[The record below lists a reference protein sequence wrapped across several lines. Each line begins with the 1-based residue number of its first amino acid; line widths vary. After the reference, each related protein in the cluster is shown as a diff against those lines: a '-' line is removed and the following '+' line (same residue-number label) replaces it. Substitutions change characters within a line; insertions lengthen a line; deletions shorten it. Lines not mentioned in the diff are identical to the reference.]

1 MLKRFTATMLAA
13 FVAVL
18 FVFYATLT
26 SAAPAPGEAP
36 FSIDQPALTEAEF
49 VALPR
54 PARTPQGAA
63 PASSSDWKPIA
74 DQVFNALA
82 FALVGWLLRIVSP
95 IALRFG
101 DWIGHRAEIEDLLR
115 DDRRAALAKIV
126 GEQALNLALGRLG
139 YTREDLKDVRIRNAV
154 FDFAARFVHD
164 QWPEI
169 WKWVDQNHNGQ
180 IDYFEAVTA
189 ERLPPV
195 DLSNSAKRT
204 PSAAVPA

>member
-1 MLKRFTATMLAA
+1 MLKRLAA
-13 FVAVL
+13 FAL
-18 FVFYATLT
+18 LCATLT
-26 SAAPAPGEAP
+26 LVPLAAAQSLDSGPA
-36 FSIDQPALTEAEF
+36 DQPGITEAELRAPPEP
-49 VALPR
+49 VHIPL
-54 PARTPQGAA
+54 ARAQTIADDA
-63 PASSSDWKPIA
+63 SDWTPIA
-74 DQVFNALA
+74 DQLFNALA
-82 FALVGWLLRIVSP
+82 LALVGWLLRIVSP

-101 DWIGHRAEIEDLLR
+101 DWIGHRAEIEDLVR
-115 DDRRAALAKIV
+115 DDRQAALAKIV

-139 YTREDLKDVRIRNAV
+139 CAREDLKDVRIRNAV

-195 DLSNSAKRT
+195 DLSNSAKRVPT
-204 PSAAVPA
+204 AAAPA